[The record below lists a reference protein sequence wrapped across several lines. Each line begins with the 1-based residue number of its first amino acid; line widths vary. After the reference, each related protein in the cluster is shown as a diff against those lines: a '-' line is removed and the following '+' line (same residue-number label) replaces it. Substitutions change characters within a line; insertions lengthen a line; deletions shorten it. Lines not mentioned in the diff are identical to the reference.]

1 MNKQKGGNQMIR
13 MSRRTAL
20 GALAGASAALSLP
33 HVARAN
39 TPLKGLSHRQP
50 SLEFYAKAIST
61 AVPGS
66 PVDMTLIPADKAV
79 ELQTLTLSQGSDAY
93 DILWVNDTQLMKYA
107 KNGWLQP
114 IDDLWAR
121 YRAEFKLD
129 DYPASV
135 LDSYR
140 YDGKLYAVP
149 SSVNGMFYF
158 YRQDLFDAKGY
169 KPPST
174 FEEWLKIAEG
184 LHSPAMSGAVVN
196 LKRIDAALNEAHYYM
211 NAFGDG
217 WFDAKW
223 KPIFNNDKGVA
234 AIERLKSLTKFAQ
247 RAYASSANDEAM
259 IAFQQGLGATGL
271 QWFSRAGAMDDAQK
285 SRVGGKIAWAVPP
298 GGKQRIVVDGFAI
311 SKFSKQD
318 RDLQFRILATAM
330 NESNQRAIASDS
342 IPSRASVLNDA
353 ELHKKFRHYPA
364 ALSAIQAGKAYPALP
379 EFVECGDFITLRIQQ
394 ALAGEMGV
402 KQALDTAAREV
413 SELLT
418 KRGY

>member
-1 MNKQKGGNQMIR
+1 MNKQKGGNQMNR

-196 LKRIDAALNEAHYYM
+196 LKRIDAALNEAHY
-211 NAFGDG
+211 
-217 WFDAKW
+217 
-223 KPIFNNDKGVA
+223 
-234 AIERLKSLTKFAQ
+234 
-247 RAYASSANDEAM
+247 
-259 IAFQQGLGATGL
+259 
-271 QWFSRAGAMDDAQK
+271 
-285 SRVGGKIAWAVPP
+285 
-298 GGKQRIVVDGFAI
+298 
-311 SKFSKQD
+311 
-318 RDLQFRILATAM
+318 
-330 NESNQRAIASDS
+330 
-342 IPSRASVLNDA
+342 
-353 ELHKKFRHYPA
+353 
-364 ALSAIQAGKAYPALP
+364 
-379 EFVECGDFITLRIQQ
+379 
-394 ALAGEMGV
+394 
-402 KQALDTAAREV
+402 
-413 SELLT
+413 
-418 KRGY
+418 